1 MAYIGNTPAESYASF
16 ERQVFTIVNSQT
28 AYTLNHTVTN
38 ENEIRLVVNNVVQE
52 PGSGKAFTA
61 SGTTLTL
68 SAALVN
74 GTDEMYCVF
83 LGRALQTVNPPSG
96 SVGLSQLSATGTKS
110 SSTFL
115 RGDNTFA
122 APSGESGPAFYAK
135 ATEGNTS
142 FTSSTVV
149 KIPFTQEQFDT
160 DNCYDPTTNYR
171 FTPTKAGY
179 YLITVA
185 AEARSN
191 TSTSGSN
198 SVYLYKNGSSIAVF
212 GSTADDPIHT
222 TLTHIVS
229 ANGSSDYFE
238 GYIYSNMTSPF
249 LNETTD
255 GDCRF
260 EGVWLRG
267 L

>member
-1 MAYIGNTPAESYASF
+1 MADGTLK
-16 ERQVFTIVNSQT
+16 VGTITTSS
-28 AYTLNHTVTN
+28 
-38 ENEIRLVVNNVVQE
+38 
-52 PGSGKAFTA
+52 GSGTITIGQSGETITIPSGATITN
-61 SGTTLTL
+61 SGT
-68 SAALVN
+68 
-74 GTDEMYCVF
+74 
-83 LGRALQTVNPPSG
+83 
-96 SVGLSQLSATGTKS
+96 ATG
-110 SSTFL
+110 F
-115 RGDNTFA
+115 
-122 APSGESGPAFYAK
+122 GESGPAFYAK

-142 FTSSTVV
+142 FTASTVV
-149 KIPFTQEQFDT
+149 KIPYTQEQFDT
-160 DNCYDPTTNYR
+160 DNCYDPSTNYR

-191 TSTSGSN
+191 SSSSGSN
-198 SVYLYKNGSSIAVF
+198 SIYLYKNGSSIATTQIN
-212 GSTADDPIHT
+212 SDDPINT
-222 TLTHIVS
+222 ALTHIVS

>member
-1 MAYIGNTPAESYASF
+1 MSYIGNQPAESYASF
-16 ERQVFTIVNSQT
+16 LTETFTVSAT
-28 AYTLNHTVTN
+28 ANYTLSHSVTN
-38 ENEIRLVVNNVVQE
+38 ENEIRLVINGVVQQ
-52 PGSGKAFTA
+52 PGSGKAYTA

-68 SAALVN
+68 SSATAS
-74 GTDEMYCVF
+74 GDSMYAVY
-83 LGRALQTVNPPSG
+83 LGRALQTVNPPNA

-142 FTSSTVV
+142 FAASTVV
-149 KIPFTQEQFDT
+149 KISYTQEQFDT
-160 DNCYDPTTNYR
+160 DNCYDPSTNYR

-191 TSTSGSN
+191 SSSSGSN
-198 SVYLYKNGSSIAVF
+198 SIYLYKNGSSIATTQIN
-212 GSTADDPIHT
+212 SDDPINT
-222 TLTHIVS
+222 ALTHIVS
-229 ANGSSDYFE
+229 ANGSSDFFE
-238 GYIYSNMTSPF
+238 GYIFSNMTSPF

>member
-1 MAYIGNTPAESYASF
+1 MTSILKADTIQDTDGNN
-16 ERQVFTIVNSQT
+16 II
-28 AYTLNHTVTN
+28 N
-38 ENEIRLVVNNVVQE
+38 ENSNTITI
-52 PGSGKAFTA
+52 GA
-61 SGTTLTL
+61 SGDTI
-68 SAALVN
+68 SI
-74 GTDEMYCVF
+74 
-83 LGRALQTVNPPSG
+83 PSG
-96 SVGLSQLSATGTKS
+96 ATIANSGTATG
-110 SSTFL
+110 F
-115 RGDNTFA
+115 
-122 APSGESGPAFYAK
+122 GESGPAFYAK

-142 FTSSTVV
+142 FTASTVV
-149 KIPFTQEQFDT
+149 KIPYTQEQFDT
-160 DNCYDPTTNYR
+160 DNCYDPSTNYR

-198 SVYLYKNGSSIAVF
+198 SVYLYKNGSSIATTQTN
-212 GSTADDPIHT
+212 SDDPINT
-222 TLTHIVS
+222 ALTHIVS

-260 EGVWLRG
+260 EGVWLRE